1 MLLQDGMSSDV
12 VDTCGNNALHLA
24 ATGGRAAVVEALLAH
39 GCDLSVR
46 NWYGN
51 TAIFLSTTTET
62 RRLLKAAED
71 QDACAAS
78 GKKFSPTVRRFMDN
92 LDSKV
97 RKIRLNRS
105 RLHDNSKVRK

>member
-12 VDTCGNNALHLA
+12 VDACGNNALHLA
-24 ATGGRAAVVEALLAH
+24 ATGGQAAVVEALLAH
-39 GCDLSVR
+39 GSDLSVR

-51 TAIFLSTTTET
+51 TAIFLATTPET

-92 LDSKV
+92 LDGKV
-97 RKIRLNRS
+97 RERGRERERLE
-105 RLHDNSKVRK
+105 KWG